1 MAQKIEMEATQ
12 PTNSHLRRAIAAAAI
27 GNCMEWFDFGVYS
40 YVAALIGKVFFPAGS
55 TTNQLLFSFGA
66 FAIAFLAR
74 PFGGIFFGPLGDKIG
89 RQRVLATTILLMA
102 GSTFVVGVLP
112 GYAAIGI
119 WAPLLLVLA
128 RLVQGFSTGG
138 EYSGAATF
146 MVEYA
151 PTKRRGFYCSWLE
164 FGTLTGFALG
174 AALVIVCTTVL
185 SPAQMSSWGWRVP
198 FLLAAPLGIIGLYL
212 RYQLEDTPAFR
223 KLQQS
228 ESLSKAPLREVITR
242 HWRELLIVTGFVILL
257 NVADYEF
264 LAYMPSYLQH
274 TLHMGAK
281 MGLLLPFLIM
291 VVMMFLVVPVGWLVD
306 HLGGKNILLAS
317 CVGFLLLSYPA
328 IRLMSAGGIVSALGG
343 LFIIGFLLVLLLGT
357 EPSMLSPQFP
367 TRVRYGGFS
376 IAYNVSTSAF
386 GGTAALVV
394 TWLVKVTGNADM
406 PAYYLMAAAA
416 AALVPIL
423 LMRRTTGRPLIGS
436 ETPANTRRPRQRI
449 AENQLS
455 EQQ

>member
-1 MAQKIEMEATQ
+1 
-12 PTNSHLRRAIAAAAI
+12 
-27 GNCMEWFDFGVYS
+27 
-40 YVAALIGKVFFPAGS
+40 
-55 TTNQLLFSFGA
+55 
-66 FAIAFLAR
+66 
-74 PFGGIFFGPLGDKIG
+74 
-89 RQRVLATTILLMA
+89 
-102 GSTFVVGVLP
+102 
-112 GYAAIGI
+112 
-119 WAPLLLVLA
+119 
-128 RLVQGFSTGG
+128 
-138 EYSGAATF
+138 

-174 AALVIVCTTVL
+174 AALVIVFTSILT
-185 SPAQMSSWGWRVP
+185 PAEMSNWGWRIP

-223 KLQQS
+223 RLQQT
-228 ESLSKAPLREVITR
+228 ETLSKSPLREVVTG

-264 LAYMPSYLQH
+264 LAYMPTYLQH
-274 TLHMGAK
+274 TLHMGAR

-291 VVMMFLVVPVGWLVD
+291 VVMMVLVVPVGWLVD

-317 CVGFLLLSYPA
+317 CFGFLLLSYPA
-328 IRLMSAGGIVSALGG
+328 IKLMSAGGMLPALGG
-343 LFIIGFLLVLLLGT
+343 LFIVGVLLVLLLGT

-367 TRVRYGGFS
+367 TRIRYGGFS

-416 AALVPIL
+416 VALVPIL

-436 ETPANTRRPRQRI
+436 ETSSRPQRPTQRT
-449 AENQLS
+449 ADQPLT
-455 EQQ
+455 